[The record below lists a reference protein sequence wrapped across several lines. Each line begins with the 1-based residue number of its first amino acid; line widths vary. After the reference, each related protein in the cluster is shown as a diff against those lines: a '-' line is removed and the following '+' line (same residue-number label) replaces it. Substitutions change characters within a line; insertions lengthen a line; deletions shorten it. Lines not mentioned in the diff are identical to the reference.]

1 MKNFKILNDYSIRS
15 KLLLIYLICVLVPMI
30 VTNSIFYITIRNSE
44 EKEQRINMEH
54 SIDRVKYNLG
64 AVFDDCV
71 LVSDHLYRDLT
82 LNEFITK
89 RYDNLLTY
97 YDRYIYLLQNNVIK
111 YYYRSQHVYQVT
123 IFTDNNTISDS
134 DNFIKLTPQIRN
146 SEWYKQ
152 FKDNKEA
159 MIISVFYDKDKKYS
173 INNMART
180 ISIIRKLDNFDKTHE
195 NILRIDIDYN
205 IILNDI
211 FNEKMEDNLYICN
224 KDFVLFSNQKSGVGA
239 DEFDSINS
247 INEENVK
254 LSDFYKFKAL
264 NEKWNIII
272 TEKDVNPFSKI
283 TEKKELF
290 IGLVILNLLLP
301 TIIIALISHS
311 IGNRITLLNI
321 YLRKVENEEFSTID
335 EYGYGQDEIG
345 KLIRSYNLMVL
356 RIKELIE
363 VVFKRDAEK
372 QRLELAKKQAEL
384 KALQSQVNP
393 HFMFNTLESIR
404 MRSLIKGESETAEI
418 IENLSALLR
427 KTINWGEDY
436 ITIEDEMLFV
446 ENYLQIQK
454 YRFGEKLT
462 FSFYVMGD
470 CKGIRIPKLS
480 ILSFVENACVHG
492 IEEVSHN
499 ASINVSIFKYDS
511 RLFIEISDTGSGM
524 EEDQL
529 NLIRDK
535 LRNAEIDM
543 LNNSKSTGVLNTYM
557 RLQMYCN
564 NNMQFEIDS
573 KPKEGTDVTIQIFLD
588 EPGVSNSF
596 VKENQNNNF

>member
-1 MKNFKILNDYSIRS
+1 MKKLDILSNYSIRS
-15 KLLLIYLICVLVPMI
+15 KLLIIYLLCVLVPMI
-30 VTNSIFYITIRNSE
+30 ITNSIFYITIRNSE
-44 EKEQRINMEH
+44 MKAQKINMEH
-54 SIDRVKYNLG
+54 AIDRVKYNLG
-64 AVFDDCV
+64 SVFDDCV
-71 LVSDHLYRDLT
+71 LVSDHLYRDIT
-82 LNEFITK
+82 LNDFINK
-89 RYDNLLTY
+89 RYDNLLAY

-134 DNFIKLTPQIRN
+134 DNFVKLTPKIRD

-152 FKDNKEA
+152 FRDNKEA
-159 MIISVFYDKDKKYS
+159 MMISVFYDSDKKSS

-195 NILRIDIDYN
+195 NILRIDVDYN
-205 IILNDI
+205 VILNDI
-211 FNEKMEDNLYICN
+211 LNEKMEDNLYIYN
-224 KDFVLFSNQKSGVGA
+224 KDFVLFSNQKAGVGA
-239 DEFDSINS
+239 DEFDSIDS
-247 INEENVK
+247 IKEEKIK
-254 LSDFYKFKAL
+254 LNDFYKFKLL

-272 TEKDVNPFSKI
+272 AEKEINPFSKI
-283 TEKKELF
+283 IEKKEIF
-290 IGLVILNLLLP
+290 IGLVIFNLLLP

-311 IGNRITLLNI
+311 IGYRVSLLSV
-321 YLRKVENEEFSTID
+321 YLRKVENEEFSTIE
-335 EYGYGQDEIG
+335 EYGYGKDEIG

-404 MRSLIKGESETAEI
+404 MRSLIKGEVETAEI
-418 IENLSALLR
+418 IENLSTLLR

-454 YRFGEKLT
+454 YRFGDKLS
-462 FSFYVMGD
+462 FDFYVMEK
-470 CKGIRIPKLS
+470 CKSIRIPKLS

-492 IEEVSHN
+492 IEEVSYN
-499 ASINVSIFKYDS
+499 ASISVAVFRYDNS
-511 RLFIEISDTGSGM
+511 LLIEISDTGSGM
-524 EEDQL
+524 DKEKLDA
-529 NLIRDK
+529 IKDK
-535 LRNAEIDM
+535 LGNAKIEM
-543 LNNSKSTGVLNTYM
+543 LNNCKSTGVLNTYM

-564 NNMQFEIDS
+564 NTMKFEIDS
-573 KPKEGTDVTIQIFLD
+573 KVKEGTEITMQICLD
-588 EPGVSNSF
+588 ELKLNS
-596 VKENQNNNF
+596 

>member
-1 MKNFKILNDYSIRS
+1 
-15 KLLLIYLICVLVPMI
+15 MI

-254 LSDFYKFKAL
+254 LNDFYKFKAL

-335 EYGYGQDEIG
+335 EYGYGKDEIG
-345 KLIRSYNLMVL
+345 NLIRSYNLMVL

-404 MRSLIKGESETAEI
+404 MRSLIKGEDETAEI

-436 ITIEDEMLFV
+436 ITIEDELLFV

-454 YRFGEKLT
+454 YRFGDKLS
-462 FSFYVMGD
+462 FDFYVTEK
-470 CKGIRIPKLS
+470 CKSIRIPKLS

-499 ASINVSIFKYDS
+499 ASINIAIFKYDNN
-511 RLFIEISDTGSGM
+511 LIIEISDTGIGM
-524 EEDQL
+524 DEGKL
-529 NLIRDK
+529 NSIREK
-535 LRNAEIDM
+535 LNNAEIDT

-564 NNMQFEIDS
+564 NSMKFEIDS
-573 KPKEGTDVTIQIFLD
+573 KLREGTEVTMQICLD
-588 EPGVSNSF
+588 ELKLNG
-596 VKENQNNNF
+596 

>member
-97 YDRYIYLLQNNVIK
+97 YDRYIYLLENNVIK

-254 LSDFYKFKAL
+254 LNDFYKFKAL

-335 EYGYGQDEIG
+335 EYGYGKDEIG
-345 KLIRSYNLMVL
+345 NLIRSYNLMVL

-404 MRSLIKGESETAEI
+404 MRSLIKGEDETAEI

-436 ITIEDEMLFV
+436 ITIEDELLFV

-454 YRFGEKLT
+454 YRFGDKLS
-462 FSFYVMGD
+462 FDFYVTEK
-470 CKGIRIPKLS
+470 CKSIRIPKLS

-499 ASINVSIFKYDS
+499 ASINIAIFKYDNN
-511 RLFIEISDTGSGM
+511 LIIEISDTGIGM
-524 EEDQL
+524 DEGKL
-529 NLIRDK
+529 NSIREK
-535 LRNAEIDM
+535 LNNAEIDT

-564 NNMQFEIDS
+564 NSMKFEIDS
-573 KPKEGTDVTIQIFLD
+573 KLREGTEVTMQICLD
-588 EPGVSNSF
+588 ELKLNG
-596 VKENQNNNF
+596 

>member
-71 LVSDHLYRDLT
+71 LVSDHLYRDIT

-134 DNFIKLTPQIRN
+134 DNFIKLTPKIRD

-205 IILNDI
+205 IILNNI
-211 FNEKMEDNLYICN
+211 FNEKMKDNLYICN
-224 KDFVLFSNQKSGVGA
+224 EDFVLFSNQKYGVGA
-239 DEFDSINS
+239 NEFDSINS
-247 INEENVK
+247 INEENAK
-254 LSDFYKFKAL
+254 LNDFYKFKAL

-290 IGLVILNLLLP
+290 IGLVILNLLFP

-321 YLRKVENEEFSTID
+321 YLRKVKNEEFSTID
-335 EYGYGQDEIG
+335 EYGYGKDEIG
-345 KLIRSYNLMVL
+345 NLIRSYNLMVL

-404 MRSLIKGESETAEI
+404 MRSLIKGEDETAEI
-418 IENLSALLR
+418 IENLSVLLR

-436 ITIEDEMLFV
+436 ITIEDELLFV

-454 YRFGEKLT
+454 YRFGDKLS
-462 FSFYVMGD
+462 FNFYVTE
-470 CKGIRIPKLS
+470 KYKSIRIPKLS

-499 ASINVSIFKYDS
+499 ASINIAIFKYDNN
-511 RLFIEISDTGSGM
+511 LIIEISDTGIGM
-524 EEDQL
+524 DEGKL
-529 NLIRDK
+529 NSIREK
-535 LRNAEIDM
+535 LNNAEINT
-543 LNNSKSTGVLNTYM
+543 LNNSKSTGVLNTYI

-564 NNMQFEIDS
+564 NNMKFEMNSIL
-573 KPKEGTDVTIQIFLD
+573 KGGTVVTVQINLD
-588 EPGVSNSF
+588 ELR
-596 VKENQNNNF
+596 K